1 MEFDAKKV
9 KDDIVQWIRD
19 WFDQNGPGCNAIVAV
34 SGGKDSSVAA
44 ALCAEALGPERV
56 IGVLLPKGEQF
67 DIDVSRALISHL
79 KIKSYEINIQAC
91 FDGLM
96 DQLKDSLPEVMTQA
110 PGALGEE
117 RYLRVVQRPQVRG
130 GPAVLL

>member
-44 ALCAEALGPERV
+44 ALCAEALGSERV
-56 IGVLLPKGEQF
+56 IGVLLPKGEQ
-67 DIDVSRALISHL
+67 SLI
-79 KIKSYEINIQAC
+79 
-91 FDGLM
+91 
-96 DQLKDSLPEVMTQA
+96 
-110 PGALGEE
+110 
-117 RYLRVVQRPQVRG
+117 
-130 GPAVLL
+130 